1 MNDEMLKQLL
11 GEIKTTVNE
20 SVEAKIKEIV
30 GPEAAAAAR
39 KIVSEMQAEKL
50 FYGYDRSGLDD
61 KQKSNLA
68 AIIKGAAA
76 GAHAIKSN
84 EELIA
89 EVDSRGGYLLPVEVA
104 QSIERI
110 AFSVGVAMSQVKR
123 WPMGSD
129 QLDIPAYDGSILTG
143 AYLGL
148 NAAGSITAVTFK
160 DARLIS
166 ASWLLAFAVS
176 KKLLDLA
183 PVQLAEWLVALAGE
197 ALANMVDR
205 QVFTGG
211 STAGDP
217 FVGILN
223 NPDVTTFT
231 LATGKNTFA
240 EYLVVDDSAEA
251 IGNVEESMLEG
262 AAFYFSRTVWASLRV
277 QKDDAG
283 AYLLGIAGLGSQ
295 GLARILS
302 TDPRSK
308 AGPMPVGEILG
319 FPVFNCRHLPALSAS
334 AASTKF
340 GVFGN
345 LKCVAYGEK
354 GPMRLEQY
362 NSGTFGGKEIALAGQ
377 RGLVLEHEH
386 AVATTLPAG
395 LVVIKTASS

>member
-1 MNDEMLKQLL
+1 MTDEALKALL
-11 GEIKTTVNE
+11 AEIKTTVND
-20 SVEAKIKEIV
+20 SVEAKIKEVV
-30 GPEAAAAAR
+30 GPEAASAAR
-39 KIVSEMQAEKL
+39 KIVEEMRLEKAI
-50 FYGYDRSGLDD
+50 YGYDRSGLTD
-61 KQKSNLA
+61 KQKSDLA
-68 AIIKGAAA
+68 LMAKGAAI
-76 GAHAIKSN
+76 GAPVIKSN

-143 AYLGL
+143 SYLGL
-148 NAAGSITAVTFK
+148 NAAGSITSVTFK
-160 DARLIS
+160 EARLIS
-166 ASWLLAFAVS
+166 ASWILAFAVS

-205 QVFTGG
+205 QVFIGG
-211 STAGDP
+211 NSSGDP

-223 NPDVTTFT
+223 SGDVTTMT
-231 LATGKNTFA
+231 LATGKNTFE
-240 EYLVVDDSAEA
+240 EYEVVDDSAEA
-251 IGNVEESMLEG
+251 IGNVEESVLDG
-262 AAFYFSRTVWASLRV
+262 AAFFFSRTVWANLRV

-319 FPVFNCRHLPALSAS
+319 FPVYTCRHLPALGAS
-334 AASTKF
+334 AAATKF

-386 AVATTLPAG
+386 AVAITLPAG
-395 LVVIKTASS
+395 LVAIKTAA